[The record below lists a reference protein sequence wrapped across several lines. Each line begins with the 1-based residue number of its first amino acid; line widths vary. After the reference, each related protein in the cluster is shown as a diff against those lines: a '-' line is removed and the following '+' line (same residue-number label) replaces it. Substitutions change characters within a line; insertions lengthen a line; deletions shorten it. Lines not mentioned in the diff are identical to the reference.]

1 MVYTIL
7 ISVVFIAELIIFFAI
22 MQKLFQADK
31 WILNINKKLIETKS
45 GIKDI
50 SVLIRKISE
59 QWVVLANDFVETIKK
74 ESEDLFLQ
82 LFSKILIALLVV
94 NLKFK
99 FTKNLKKT
107 KMAKTLIKGF
117 SLLENMV

>member
-22 MQKLFQADK
+22 MQKLFRADK

-50 SVLIRKISE
+50 SVLVRKISA
-59 QWVVLANDFVETIKK
+59 QWIDLAKDFVETIKK

>member
-31 WILNINKKLIETKS
+31 WLLNINKKLIETKS

-94 NLKFK
+94 NLNFK

>member
-31 WILNINKKLIETKS
+31 WILNINKKIIEAKS

-50 SVLIRKISE
+50 SVLVRKISE
-59 QWVVLANDFVETIKK
+59 QWIVLANDFVETIKR
-74 ESEDLFLQ
+74 ESEELFLQ
-82 LFSKILIALLVV
+82 QLSKLLIAIFVI
-94 NLKFK
+94 NLNFK
-99 FTKNLKKT
+99 FAKELKKS
-107 KMAKTLIKGF
+107 KMAKNLIKGF

>member
-31 WILNINKKLIETKS
+31 WILNINKKIIEAKS
-45 GIKDI
+45 VIKDI
-50 SVLIRKISE
+50 SVLVRKISE
-59 QWVVLANDFVETIKK
+59 QWIVLANDFVETIKR
-74 ESEDLFLQ
+74 ESEELFLQ
-82 LFSKILIALLVV
+82 QLSKLLIAIFVI
-94 NLKFK
+94 NLNFK
-99 FTKNLKKT
+99 FAKELKKS
-107 KMAKTLIKGF
+107 KMAKNLIKGF